1 MQIFHNPNFNFVK
14 YRWQALLVS
23 WAIIIAGVVMIAT
36 KGIPL
41 GVEFSGGTQVLL
53 QFDAARPSIDVV
65 RTALDRNFPG
75 GGQNVVVQTYG
86 TEAQREIMV
95 RVPHTG
101 RESGTE
107 LTQTADQIQS
117 AIKAANLG
125 AFKVAGTDVVGPV
138 VGKELTSKG
147 TWAFGLSLFFI
158 LLYLWFRFELSFAVG
173 ATVATLHDILIT
185 MAFLMFFRYDMSL
198 NIIAALLTMTGY
210 STNDTI
216 VIFDRIREN
225 LRGMRKDNIKEIVN
239 VAINQTLN
247 RTIITGG
254 TALLSVVALYFFG
267 GEVLRGFAFTM
278 IVGIITGTY
287 SSVFIAA
294 AGAAGGS
301 RPRRRR
307 WRRPSPWPRRGSAR
321 ARAAAPEPRK
331 SRPGRWCWS
340 TRSCSASSRG

>member
-1 MQIFHNPNFNFVK
+1 MQIFHNPHFNFVK
-14 YRWQALLVS
+14 YRWEALVIS
-23 WAIIIAGVVMIAT
+23 WVIIIAGVGMIWT

-41 GVEFSGGTQVLL
+41 GVEFSGGTQVIL
-53 QFDAARPSIDVV
+53 QFDRERPSIDQV
-65 RTALDRNFPG
+65 RSALDRHFPG

-86 TEAQREIMV
+86 TLAERKILV
-95 RVPHTG
+95 RLPHTG

-107 LTQTADQIQS
+107 LTQTADQIQA
-117 AIKAANLG
+117 AIQAGNIG
-125 AFKVAGTDVVGPV
+125 TFKVVGTDVVGPV
-138 VGKELTSKG
+138 VGRELTSKG

-239 VAINQTLN
+239 VAVNQTLN

-254 TALLSVVALYFFG
+254 TALLSVVALYLFG

-278 IVGIITGTY
+278 IVGILTGTY

-294 AGAAGGS
+294 AIVTFWPHGRGGARIVASAPAAAAKPAATARQRKGGAVGA
-301 RPRRRR
+301 RRR
-307 WRRPSPWPRRGSAR
+307 
-321 ARAAAPEPRK
+321 
-331 SRPGRWCWS
+331 
-340 TRSCSASSRG
+340 

>member
-1 MQIFHNPNFNFVK
+1 MQIFHSPNFNFVK
-14 YRWQALLVS
+14 YRWHALVLS
-23 WAIIIAGVVMIAT
+23 WVVIAFGLVMIWT
-36 KGIPL
+36 RGVPL
-41 GVEFSGGTQVLL
+41 GVEFSGGTQVVL
-53 QFDAARPSIDVV
+53 QFEQQRPGIDQI
-65 RTALDRNFPG
+65 RSALDKNFPG

-86 TEAQREIMV
+86 AESLKSVMV

-107 LTQTADQIQS
+107 LTRTAGEIE
-117 AIKAANLG
+117 AAVKAANLG
-125 AFKVAGTDVVGPV
+125 PFKVAGTDVIGPV
-138 VGKELTSKG
+138 VGKELTTKG
-147 TWAFGLSLFFI
+147 TSAFLLSLFFI

-185 MAFLMFFRYDMSL
+185 MAFLVVFRYEMSL

-216 VIFDRIREN
+216 VIFDRVREN

-254 TALLSVVALYFFG
+254 TVLLSVIALYFFG

-278 IVGIITGTY
+278 IVGVITGTY

-294 AGAAGGS
+294 AIVTFWPHGRGGARIAAS
-301 RPRRRR
+301 APTIAAAK
-307 WRRPSPWPRRGSAR
+307 PSATARQRKGTRNGAR
-321 ARAAAPEPRK
+321 A
-331 SRPGRWCWS
+331 S
-340 TRSCSASSRG
+340 

>member
-1 MQIFHNPNFNFVK
+1 MQIFHNPTFNFVK
-14 YRWQALLVS
+14 YRWHALVLS
-23 WAIIIAGVVMIAT
+23 WVVIAFGVVMIWT
-36 KGIPL
+36 RGVPL
-41 GVEFSGGTQVLL
+41 GVEFSGGTQVVL
-53 QFDAARPSIDVV
+53 QFEQQRPRIDQI
-65 RTALDRNFPG
+65 RSALDRNFPG

-86 TEAQREIMV
+86 ADALKSILV

-101 RESGTE
+101 KESGTE
-107 LTQTADQIQS
+107 LTRTAGEIE
-117 AIKAANLG
+117 AAVKAANLG
-125 AFKVAGTDVVGPV
+125 PFKVAGTDVIGPV
-138 VGKELTSKG
+138 VGKELTTKG
-147 TWAFGLSLFFI
+147 TSAFLLSLFFI

-185 MAFLMFFRYDMSL
+185 MAFLMLFRYEMSL

-216 VIFDRIREN
+216 VIFDRVREN

-239 VAINQTLN
+239 VAVNQTLN

-254 TALLSVVALYFFG
+254 TALLSVIALYFFG

-294 AGAAGGS
+294 AIVTFWPHGRGGARIVATAPATAAAKPSATARQRKGS
-301 RPRRRR
+301 RN
-307 WRRPSPWPRRGSAR
+307 GA
-321 ARAAAPEPRK
+321 K
-331 SRPGRWCWS
+331 
-340 TRSCSASSRG
+340 AS

>member
-1 MQIFHNPNFNFVK
+1 MQIFHHPNFNFVK
-14 YRWQALLVS
+14 YRWQALFVS
-23 WAIIIAGVVMIAT
+23 WAIIIAGVVMIWT
-36 KGIPL
+36 KGVPL

-86 TEAQREIMV
+86 SEAQREIMV

-107 LTQTADQIQS
+107 LTRTSYEIQ
-117 AIKAANLG
+117 AAVKAANLG
-125 AFKVAGTDVVGPV
+125 TFKVAKTDVVGPV
-138 VGKELTSKG
+138 VGQELTSKG
-147 TWAFGLSLFFI
+147 TWAFALSLFFI
-158 LLYLWFRFELSFAVG
+158 LLYLWVRFELSFAVG

-185 MAFLMFFRYDMSL
+185 TAFLMFFRYDMTL

-225 LRGMRKDNIKEIVN
+225 LRGTRKDNIKEIVN
-239 VAINQTLN
+239 VAVNQTLN

-254 TALLSVVALYFFG
+254 TALLSVIALYFFG

-294 AGAAGGS
+294 AIVTFWGHGRGGGRIAASAPALAPAKPQATARQRKGARGG
-301 RPRRRR
+301 PR
-307 WRRPSPWPRRGSAR
+307 
-321 ARAAAPEPRK
+321 
-331 SRPGRWCWS
+331 
-340 TRSCSASSRG
+340 AS